1 MKHWILGLDEA
12 GADRLL
18 VEWLESQPDPDETVK
33 MALRAFAFPQLNS
46 VPPRV
51 QRALAALRSAVADVE
66 AAVGLTAE
74 AEAAAA
80 AEEGDGALADA
91 DKPPAGL
98 SDDVVDSKIGKLLDF
113 DDDRDSDLGAGLGD
127 DVG

>member
-1 MKHWILGLDEA
+1 MKHWILGLDEE

-33 MALRAFAFPQLNS
+33 MALRAFAFPQPKS

-51 QRALAALRSAVADVE
+51 RRALAALRSAVADAE

-80 AEEGDGALADA
+80 MEGDGALADA

-113 DDDRDSDLGAGLGD
+113 DDDRDSDLGAGPGD